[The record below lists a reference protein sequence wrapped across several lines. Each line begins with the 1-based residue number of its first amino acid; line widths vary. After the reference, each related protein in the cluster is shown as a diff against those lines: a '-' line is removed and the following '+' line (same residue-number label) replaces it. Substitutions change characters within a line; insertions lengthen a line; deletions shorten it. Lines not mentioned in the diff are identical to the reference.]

1 MRNTISK
8 ENARAIRDLEI
19 KKIDWTL
26 KKKRMN
32 WILQQQRKLTEML
45 ATTQNADELRKIFQT
60 FWNLQ
65 DEYTNIINNSI
76 C

>member
-8 ENARAIRDLEI
+8 ENARDIRDLEI

>member
-8 ENARAIRDLEI
+8 ENARDLEI

-32 WILQQQRKLTEML
+32 WILQQQRNLTEML
-45 ATTQNADELRKIFQT
+45 ATTQNADELRKIFQA

>member
-1 MRNTISK
+1 MRNTILK
-8 ENARAIRDLEI
+8 ENARDLEI

-32 WILQQQRKLTEML
+32 CILQQQRNLTEML
-45 ATTQNADELRKIFQT
+45 ATTQNADELRKIFQA